1 MGEEEQGG
9 HGSYVSKYL
18 VTHFEKVA
26 NLEED
31 LSRIPTAGEFFFLQS
46 DASFNA
52 FTFVALIA
60 RRFPI
65 KELHAAT
72 YSISRRV
79 VDALI
84 EMHDTGMI
92 EQLTLFINDGILSRS
107 PVTMDNL
114 KAMASSRPN
123 LKVLLA
129 WSHAKI
135 TLMRTKDFFF
145 VVEGSGNW
153 SDNACYEQ
161 YVFTND
167 KGAYDFRMKLFTDS
181 KIKKY

>member
-1 MGEEEQGG
+1 MRPNKFFDYKALSEPKEEEQGG

-31 LSRIPTAGEFFFLQS
+31 LLRIPTAGEFFFLQS

-72 YSISRRV
+72 
-79 VDALI
+79 
-84 EMHDTGMI
+84 
-92 EQLTLFINDGILSRS
+92 
-107 PVTMDNL
+107 
-114 KAMASSRPN
+114 
-123 LKVLLA
+123 
-129 WSHAKI
+129 
-135 TLMRTKDFFF
+135 
-145 VVEGSGNW
+145 
-153 SDNACYEQ
+153 
-161 YVFTND
+161 
-167 KGAYDFRMKLFTDS
+167 
-181 KIKKY
+181 